1 MPEENDNQS
10 AEDKVEKTGE
20 DNADENKNNAAEGA
34 GEGADKAGEEEKE
47 NNKDDKNSHD
57 DGDKDPDVKPRKS
70 VKDYIIERKDR
81 KIKKLEEKLNKSGE
95 EEGDDDDGQGDDA
108 DDLSE
113 EKIDKV
119 VSAKYGPVME
129 ATIKKSL
136 EAEDKAEVEAF
147 VKANPD
153 FAPYQAKAEKFMKH
167 PSRRQ
172 LPIESI
178 FYEVAGKDLMK
189 IGAGRQKQADDDA
202 KRSNAGG
209 GTGGNEGAKSVKD
222 MTPAEFAA
230 HKEEI
235 RSRRRE

>member
-1 MPEENDNQS
+1 MSDENTDKPEEG
-10 AEDKVEKTGE
+10 KVEKTGE

-34 GEGADKAGEEEKE
+34 GEDAEAGEGENKE
-47 NNKDDKNSHD
+47 GDNSQDDS
-57 DGDKDPDVKPRKS
+57 DKEPDVKPRKS
-70 VKDYIIERKDR
+70 VKDYIIERKEH
-81 KIKKLEEKLNKSGE
+81 KIKKLEEKLKSGE
-95 EEGDDDDGQGDDA
+95 EDSDDEDDQGDDA

-113 EKIDKV
+113 EKIEKV
-119 VSAKYGPVME
+119 ISKRIAPLEE
-129 ATIKKSL
+129 ATRISVEKSL
-136 EAEDKAEVEAF
+136 EAEDKAEAKEYVRLHPE
-147 VKANPD
+147 

-189 IGAGRQKQADDDA
+189 IGAARQKQADDDA

-230 HKEEI
+230 YKEEI